1 MNIYIS
7 NLSNAVKNETLS
19 ELFSKFGEVTS
30 AEVARDAFTG
40 QSRGFGYIQ
49 MEDEEAAKKAI
60 ESLHNT
66 TLENLTISVRQADP
80 VGTHQGSYKLGSE
93 QANAF
98 KARFN

>member
-7 NLSNAVKNETLS
+7 NLSASVKNENLS
-19 ELFSKFGEVTS
+19 ELFSKFGEVAS

-49 MEDEEAAKKAI
+49 MEDEEAGRAAI
-60 ESLHNT
+60 DALNNSEFES
-66 TLENLTISVRQADP
+66 LTISVKQADP
-80 VGTHQGSYKLGSE
+80 MGTHQGSYKLGSE